1 MSAVTVFP
9 FAWRQPLVYGLG
21 LSGRAALEL
30 LQTYELCVWVFDD
43 RVDGLEDASLRQVQG
58 DELPLEIDA
67 IILSPGVPQDRPLLR
82 QARERGLPIL
92 GEVEVAFQL
101 LEGTVL
107 AVTGSNGKS
116 TTTALLGALLEATGE
131 AVEVCGNI
139 GEPLSRCV
147 PGPPGRVFVVELS
160 SFQLESIDRFR
171 PHVALLLNLSPDH
184 LDRYDGLEDY
194 GRAKARI
201 FENQESGDVAV
212 VNGDD
217 PALAPLAPQDP
228 IRVRRFS
235 RRGPVDDGCY
245 LEDGVVYEV
254 SPGQERRR
262 LFDVAD
268 LALEGEHNVENALA
282 ATLAAVSFGAAPAAW
297 QAALREFSG
306 LAHRLQRV
314 GERAGVRFYDD
325 SKGTNVAATAS
336 SLAGFADGSVH
347 LILGGR
353 NKDADLAELR
363 AIVERKAAAAYL
375 IGETADELAA
385 ILGDAV
391 RCHKVGELEAAV
403 ALAAESARSGESV
416 VLSPA
421 CASFDQFANFVAR
434 GLAFQEFV
442 AQVLGEVS

>member
-201 FENQESGDVAV
+201 FENQ
-212 VNGDD
+212 
-217 PALAPLAPQDP
+217 
-228 IRVRRFS
+228 
-235 RRGPVDDGCY
+235 
-245 LEDGVVYEV
+245 
-254 SPGQERRR
+254 
-262 LFDVAD
+262 
-268 LALEGEHNVENALA
+268 
-282 ATLAAVSFGAAPAAW
+282 
-297 QAALREFSG
+297 
-306 LAHRLQRV
+306 
-314 GERAGVRFYDD
+314 
-325 SKGTNVAATAS
+325 
-336 SLAGFADGSVH
+336 
-347 LILGGR
+347 
-353 NKDADLAELR
+353 
-363 AIVERKAAAAYL
+363 
-375 IGETADELAA
+375 
-385 ILGDAV
+385 
-391 RCHKVGELEAAV
+391 
-403 ALAAESARSGESV
+403 
-416 VLSPA
+416 
-421 CASFDQFANFVAR
+421 
-434 GLAFQEFV
+434 
-442 AQVLGEVS
+442 